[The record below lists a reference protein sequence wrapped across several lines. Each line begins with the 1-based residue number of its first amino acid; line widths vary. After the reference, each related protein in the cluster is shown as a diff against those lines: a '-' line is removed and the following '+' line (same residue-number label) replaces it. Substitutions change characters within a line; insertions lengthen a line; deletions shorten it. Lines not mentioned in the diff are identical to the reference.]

1 MKPANK
7 NIHAVV
13 MAGGA
18 GTRFW
23 PLSRESSPKQMLKI
37 VGEDTMIR
45 QTIKRLRGFVP
56 EENISIVTSEKLTF
70 DLSIHLK
77 GLLPL
82 SPSMRG
88 IKGEDKGR
96 LKIIT
101 EPFGRNTAPAIG
113 LAAVYLKKTKTDPIM
128 IVLPADHNIRSED
141 IFIETLKTAI
151 KCAEGNWLVT
161 LGIKPSRPETGYGYI
176 KAGVRGQGTGVRK
189 VEKFTEKP
197 DAKTA
202 QKYLKDS
209 NYLWNSGIF
218 VWKTSAILEE
228 IKKYMPAL
236 YNGLLKIEKTIGTKD
251 EKKVIEGVYS
261 ELDTVSIDYA
271 VLEKSKNVMV
281 VPADIGW
288 SDVGSWAALDEALPH
303 DVNGNII
310 KGNVIDVESRDSI
323 VFSGGR
329 LVATIGL
336 KDMVV
341 VDTAD
346 ATLVCRKEKAQD
358 VKKIVDELKKHGREE
373 YLIHKTVERP
383 WGAYTVLETGE
394 RYKIKRLF
402 IKPGARLSLQIHRH
416 RSEHWVVVSGTARVT
431 KDREVYDVH
440 PNESTY
446 IPMSTKHRLENMG
459 RVPLQIIEVQNGE
472 YLGEDDIER
481 LSDDY
486 KR

>member
-56 EENISIVTSEKLTF
+56 DENISIVTSEKLKF
-70 DLSIHLK
+70 DLGIHLEGLKK
-77 GLLPL
+77 G
-82 SPSMRG
+82 
-88 IKGEDKGR
+88 KGR

-113 LAAVYLKKTKTDPIM
+113 LAAVYLKKTKTDTIM
-128 IVLPADHNIRSED
+128 IVLPADHSIRSED

-151 KCAEGNWLVT
+151 KCAEGNRLVT

-176 KAGVRGQGTGVRK
+176 KKSSRLKSQNPKLQMYR
-189 VEKFTEKP
+189 VERFTEKP

-228 IKKYMPAL
+228 IKKYIPAL
-236 YNGLLKIEKTIGTKD
+236 YSGLLKIEKAIGTKD
-251 EKKVIEGVYS
+251 ERKIIEEVYS
-261 ELDTVSIDYA
+261 ELDAVSIDYA

-303 DVNGNII
+303 DANGNII

-358 VKKIVDELKKHGREE
+358 VKKVVDELKKHGREE

-383 WGAYTVLETGE
+383 WGAYTVLEVGD

-402 IKPGARLSLQIHRH
+402 IKPGASLSLQIHRH

-459 RVPLQIIEVQNGE
+459 KVPLQIIEVQNGE

-486 KR
+486 NR

>member
-1 MKPANK
+1 MKPASK
-7 NIHAVV
+7 NIHALI
-13 MAGGA
+13 MAGGVGA
-18 GTRFW
+18 RFW

-37 VGEDTMIR
+37 TGEDTMLR

-56 EENISIVTSEKLTF
+56 QENISIITGEKQAF
-70 DLSIHLK
+70 DLNLHIEGLK
-77 GLLPL
+77 
-82 SPSMRG
+82 R
-88 IKGEDKGR
+88 DKGH
-96 LKIIT
+96 LKIIA

-113 LAAVYLKKTKTDPIM
+113 LAAVYLKKAKPGAIM
-128 IVLPADHNIRSED
+128 VVLPADHSIRNEKV
-141 IFIETLKTAI
+141 FIETLKTAVN
-151 KCAEGNWLVT
+151 CAEGGHLVT
-161 LGIKPSRPETGYGYI
+161 LGIKPSQPETGYGYI
-176 KAGVRGQGTGVRK
+176 KKSSKFKAQSSKLQMYR

-202 QKYLKDS
+202 QRYLKDS
-209 NYLWNSGIF
+209 SYLWNSGIF
-218 VWKTSAILEE
+218 AWKASVILEE
-228 IKKYMPAL
+228 IKEFMPKL
-236 YNGLLKIEKTIGTKD
+236 YNGLLTIEKAIGTKR
-251 EKKVIEGVYS
+251 EKEIINKIYS
-261 ELDTVSIDYA
+261 EIESQSIDYG

-288 SDVGSWAALDEALPH
+288 SDVGSWAALDQVISC

-310 KGNVIDVESRDSI
+310 KGNAIDIGSKDSI
-323 VFSGGR
+323 VFGSER

-346 ATLVCRKEKAQD
+346 ATLVCPKEKAQD

-373 YLIHKTVERP
+373 HLIHRTVERP
-383 WGAYTVLETGE
+383 WGSYTVLEAGE

-402 IKPGARLSLQIHRH
+402 IKPGARLSLQRHRH

-431 KDREVYDVH
+431 KGAEIYNVL

-446 IPMSTKHRLENMG
+446 ISISTKHRLENPG
-459 RVPLQIIEVQNGE
+459 KVPLQIIEVQNGE

-481 LSDDY
+481 IDDDY

>member
-1 MKPANK
+1 MKPTNK
-7 NIHAVV
+7 NIHAVI

-45 QTIKRLRGFVP
+45 QTIKRLLGFVP
-56 EENISIVTSEKLTF
+56 NENISIVTSEKLKF
-70 DLSIHLK
+70 DLSIHLEELK
-77 GLLPL
+77 NG
-82 SPSMRG
+82 
-88 IKGEDKGR
+88 KGR
-96 LKIIT
+96 LKILT

-128 IVLPADHNIRSED
+128 IVLPADHSILSED

-151 KCAEGNWLVT
+151 QCAEEGWLVT

-176 KAGVRGQGTGVRK
+176 KAGGRVRGAKGTGVPFVVKK
-189 VEKFTEKP
+189 VERFTEKP

-218 VWKTSAILEE
+218 VWNTSVILEE
-228 IKKYMPAL
+228 IKKYVPAL
-236 YNGLLKIEKTIGTKD
+236 YKGLLKIEKALGTED
-251 EKKVIEGVYS
+251 ERKIIEEVYS
-261 ELDTVSIDYA
+261 ELNSVSIDYA
-271 VLEKSKNVMV
+271 VLEKSNNVMV

-288 SDVGSWAALDEALPH
+288 SDVGSWAALDEALAH
-303 DVNGNII
+303 DEKGNII
-310 KGNVIDVESRDSI
+310 KGNVIDFESRDSI
-323 VFSGGR
+323 VFSGNR

-346 ATLVCRKEKAQD
+346 ATLVCCKENAQD
-358 VKKIVDELKKHGREE
+358 VKKVVDELKKHGREE

-383 WGAYTVLETGE
+383 WGAYTVLEVGE

-402 IKPGARLSLQIHRH
+402 IKPGARLSLQLHRH

-431 KDREVYDVH
+431 KGTDIYNVH
-440 PNESTY
+440 PNESTF

-459 RVPLQIIEVQNGE
+459 KVPLQIIEVQNGE

>member
-45 QTIKRLRGFVP
+45 QTIKRLSGFLP
-56 EENISIVTSEKLTF
+56 DENISIVTSEKLAF
-70 DLSIHLK
+70 DLSIHLE
-77 GLLPL
+77 GL
-82 SPSMRG
+82 
-88 IKGEDKGR
+88 KKDKGH

-151 KCAEGNWLVT
+151 KCAEGNWIVT

-176 KAGVRGQGTGVRK
+176 KKSSKLKAQSSKLQMYR

-202 QKYLKDS
+202 QKYLKDG

-218 VWKTSAILEE
+218 VWKTSSILEE

-236 YNGLLKIEKTIGTKD
+236 YNGLLKIEKAIGTKG
-251 EKKVIEGVYS
+251 ERKVIEGVYS

-303 DVNGNII
+303 DANGNII
-310 KGNVIDVESRDSI
+310 KGNVVDVESRDSI
-323 VFSGGR
+323 IFSGGR

-336 KDMVV
+336 KNMVV

-373 YLIHKTVERP
+373 YLIHRTVERP
-383 WGAYTVLETGE
+383 WGAYTVLEVGD

-402 IKPGARLSLQIHRH
+402 IKPGASLSLQIHRH

-431 KDREVYDVH
+431 KGREVYDVH

-459 RVPLQIIEVQNGE
+459 KVPLQIIEVQNGE